1 MEKLTS
7 NLIIT
12 FYIITLK
19 VDSSLWLF
27 SILRKKFSSAKKGR
41 KRWTM
46 SRYRRTIKVGQI
58 RLNLRVLKNYSTEIL
73 VSGFCRY
80 KQNEAYRST
89 VVFPPSYISISS
101 FYYGIGNCDWIY
113 LGSTSVQFNT
123 TMLAYYR
130 FSTDLVKWNFKF
142 LLLESIGIDFWNR
155 YFVDFRIKIKI
166 LKRRI

>member
-58 RLNLRVLKNYSTEIL
+58 RLNLRVLKNYSAEIL

-80 KQNEAYRST
+80 KQNRGVSIYRR
-89 VVFPPSYISISS
+89 FSS
-101 FYYGIGNCDWIY
+101 FLYLNKFVLLRNWQLRLDLSRIN
-113 LGSTSVQFNT
+113 LGSVQ
-123 TMLAYYR
+123 YYNAR
-130 FSTDLVKWNFKF
+130 
-142 LLLESIGIDFWNR
+142 LLSFFHGSCKMKLQILTFGEYWNR
-155 YFVDFRIKIKI
+155 FLKQIFRQFQN
-166 LKRRI
+166 